1 MCTYRNTG
9 RFKKL
14 CFMKNGKK
22 QNNYTIYIV
31 KKEKMRHVT
40 IKNMY
45 ALLQYAFC
53 KSSKKIIIKYIDIA
67 MYGR

>member
-40 IKNMY
+40 IKTCMHYYNMHF
-45 ALLQYAFC
+45 AKAQ
-53 KSSKKIIIKYIDIA
+53 K
-67 MYGR
+67 R